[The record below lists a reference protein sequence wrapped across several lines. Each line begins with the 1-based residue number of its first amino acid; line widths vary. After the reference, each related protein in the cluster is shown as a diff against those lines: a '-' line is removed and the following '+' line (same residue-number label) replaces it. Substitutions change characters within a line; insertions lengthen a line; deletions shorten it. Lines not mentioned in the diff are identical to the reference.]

1 MATPVPATLRCKKID
16 CFVFRRI
23 FRIAGMES
31 IDKKQLRTIV
41 KGLDALIVKQNQA
54 LIFQI
59 SQRENISLEKL
70 DAFLESFLKTKKYM
84 INL

>member
-1 MATPVPATLRCKKID
+1 
-16 CFVFRRI
+16 
-23 FRIAGMES
+23 MES